1 MLSMENGPDTALTK
15 CAEVNPFVYS
25 ELGKSLYFAVVTN
38 VFHTTVQDFWF
49 FYVWPK
55 TQLSPAIE
63 YLLTPFMGNGCT
75 LSQREE

>member
-1 MLSMENGPDTALTK
+1 MENGPDTALTK

-49 FYVWPK
+49 F
-55 TQLSPAIE
+55 LCLA
-63 YLLTPFMGNGCT
+63 
-75 LSQREE
+75 